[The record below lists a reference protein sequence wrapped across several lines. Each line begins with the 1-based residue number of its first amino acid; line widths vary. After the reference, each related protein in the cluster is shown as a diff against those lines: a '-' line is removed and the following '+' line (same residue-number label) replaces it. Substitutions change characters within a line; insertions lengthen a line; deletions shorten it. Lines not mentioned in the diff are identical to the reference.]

1 MTIISVIPLCTQQ
14 CGLGGLDDS
23 LKDNFYDKLIRAVR
37 KLREREIVATPG
49 GFHGHVGSNA
59 EDSEEQHTGYGYGVR
74 IKEGGILGF
83 YAVVNTTEVTQ
94 SPYETGLSRT
104 QVDYCLVRRNI

>member
-37 KLREREIVATPG
+37 KLREREIVATSG

-74 IKEGGILGF
+74 IKEGGLGLTI
-83 YAVVNTTEVTQ
+83 VQ
-94 SPYETGLSRT
+94 LLIQQKSPSHLMR
-104 QVDYCLVRRNI
+104 LVYHELR

>member
-14 CGLGGLDDS
+14 CGLGGLHDS

-59 EDSEEQHTGYGYGVR
+59 EDSEEQHTGYGYGVS
-74 IKEGGILGF
+74 GGILKGGF
-83 YAVVNTTEVTQ
+83 WGFVQ
-94 SPYETGLSRT
+94 LLIQQKSPSHLMR
-104 QVDYCLVRRNI
+104 LVYHELR